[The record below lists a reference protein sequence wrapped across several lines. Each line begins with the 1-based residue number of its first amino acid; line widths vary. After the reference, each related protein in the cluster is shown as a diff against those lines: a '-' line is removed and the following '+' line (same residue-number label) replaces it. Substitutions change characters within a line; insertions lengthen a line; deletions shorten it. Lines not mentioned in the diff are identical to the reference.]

1 MDQDLEKLQA
11 EILAKEEA
19 LKGGQSAPPSQPVV
33 VQVAQPA
40 TTQPAPIQPVTQVP
54 TGVFQAEVEK
64 PKNADQVGEVVEKIF
79 TQAVVHTVAND
90 DPVKENLLRTAKQV
104 VIDKTDA
111 IKFKVEKESKEA
123 YFDNNKAACEIF
135 GYDEKTTAKSH
146 VKIMKFWAY
155 LLNSIYIFTI
165 GFFIVSPIC
174 FICKKLKVVIKH
186 VWVAAILALVIY
198 LAIVGLPILIG
209 YLTSLG

>member
-19 LKGGQSAPPSQPVV
+19 LKGGQSAPPSQPAV
-33 VQVAQPA
+33 VQVQQSAS
-40 TTQPAPIQPVTQVP
+40 APIQAAPAVP
-54 TGVFQAEVEK
+54 AGVFQAEVEK
-64 PKNADQVGEVVEKIF
+64 PQNADQVGEVVEQIF
-79 TQAVVHTVAND
+79 TQAVVHIVAND
-90 DPVKENLLRTAKQV
+90 DPVKENLLSTAKQV
-104 VIDKTDA
+104 VTDKADA
-111 IKFKVEKESKEA
+111 IKFKAEKESKEA